1 MKRTT
6 CEILIGSAA
15 LAALCGSLLTAG
27 CAVVEETPQTQT
39 TYRSSSYRGQVS
51 PATLRDLDA
60 RYPEGFYREAGK
72 AVPEGERLSIGIAA
86 FEGPGPLAPLARQ
99 VTDVFSTTF
108 VKSGLFKVV
117 EREKIDR
124 IAAEIE
130 LGQSGLV
137 DPAQA
142 REVGRMT
149 GMQLLL
155 SGNISDSGGNRRID
169 VKVVDVNT
177 GEAVLAEM
185 LDGVI
190 DADRAGFLARLVAKG
205 LAERYYGGE

>member
-1 MKRTT
+1 MKQTT
-6 CEILIGSAA
+6 CRTLIGSAA
-15 LAALCGSLLTAG
+15 LAALGGLLLAAG

-51 PATLRDLDA
+51 PSTMRDLDA
-60 RYPEGFYREAGK
+60 RYPEGFYREEGK

-108 VKSGLFKVV
+108 VQSGFFRVV

-124 IAAEIE
+124 IAAEVE

-137 DPAQA
+137 DSARA
-142 REVGRMT
+142 REVGKMT

-155 SGNISDSGGNRRID
+155 SGNLSDSGGRQRID
-169 VKVVDVNT
+169 VKVVDVGT

-185 LDGVI
+185 VDGVV
-190 DADRAGFLARLVAKG
+190 DADRAAFLARLVAKG

>member
-1 MKRTT
+1 MKQIMRRT
-6 CEILIGSAA
+6 LIGGAV
-15 LAALCGSLLTAG
+15 LAALGGLLLSAG

-39 TYRSSSYRGQVS
+39 TYVEYSYRGQVS
-51 PATLRDLDA
+51 PGTLRDLDA
-60 RYPEGFYREAGK
+60 RYPEGFHQEGGK
-72 AVPEGERLSIGIAA
+72 SVPEEERLSIGIAA

-108 VKSGLFKVV
+108 VQSGLFRVV

-124 IAAEIE
+124 LAAEVE

-137 DPAQA
+137 DSALA

-149 GMQLLL
+149 GMELLL
-155 SGNISDSGGNRRID
+155 SGNLSDSNGQRRID

-185 LDGVI
+185 VDGVV